1 MYKSQNNYAEQKRL
15 DPSPLPEIKRTREQ
29 TYCMITFVE
38 NYRKCKV
45 IHSDRKQIN
54 ECLPRLGR
62 SGGELGEGG
71 ITKGHEGT
79 FWGNGCVHSLDCG
92 DGFMMVSHVCETLS
106 NGTTNYMHFS
116 VFQLYL
122 NKSNCEPNVRI
133 FFLLT

>member
-71 ITKGHEGT
+71 ITKDMRELSGAMDV
-79 FWGNGCVHSLDCG
+79 FILLIVV
-92 DGFMMVSHVCETLS
+92 MVS
-106 NGTTNYMHFS
+106 
-116 VFQLYL
+116 
-122 NKSNCEPNVRI
+122 
-133 FFLLT
+133 